1 MDRIKLI
8 QIFKNIELFTMK
20 KILLTILLSFIVSTS
35 FSAGTDSGD
44 ETNYG
49 KDYKSAVKLIKKKKY
64 DNAIDKLMDLVDV
77 SSSDFTKA
85 DVYNEIGFAFRKS
98 DDLDNASK
106 YYILALSEDPNH
118 LGALEYQGEMFVDLG
133 QKDNAITNLN
143 KLKDLVGEKNSYYK
157 ELNTYISA
165 N

>member
-1 MDRIKLI
+1 
-8 QIFKNIELFTMK
+8 MK
-20 KILLTILLSFIVSTS
+20 KILITILLSFIVSTS

-49 KDYKSAVKLIKKKKY
+49 KDYKSAVKLINKKKY
-64 DNAIDKLMDLVDV
+64 ENAIEKLMDLVDV

-106 YYILALSEDPNH
+106 YYILALSENPNH

-133 QKDNAITNLN
+133 K
-143 KLKDLVGEKNSYYK
+143 KR
-157 ELNTYISA
+157 
-165 N
+165 

>member
-1 MDRIKLI
+1 
-8 QIFKNIELFTMK
+8 MK
-20 KILLTILLSFIVSTS
+20 KILITILLSFIVSTS

-49 KDYKSAVKLIKKKKY
+49 KDYKSAVNLISKKKY
-64 DNAIDKLMDLVDV
+64 ENAIEKLMDLVDV

-98 DDLDNASK
+98 DDFDNASK
-106 YYILALSEDPNH
+106 YYILALSENPNH

-133 QKDNAITNLN
+133 QKDNALTNLK
-143 KLKDLVGEKNSYYK
+143 KLKELVGEMNSYYK
-157 ELNTYISA
+157 ELNTYITA

>member
-1 MDRIKLI
+1 
-8 QIFKNIELFTMK
+8 MK
-20 KILLTILLSFIVSTS
+20 KILITILLSFIVSTS

-49 KDYKSAVKLIKKKKY
+49 KDYKSAVKLINKKKY
-64 DNAIDKLMDLVDV
+64 ENAIEKLMDLVDV

-106 YYILALSEDPNH
+106 YYILALSENPNH

-133 QKDNAITNLN
+133 QKDNALTNLK
-143 KLKDLVGEKNSYYK
+143 KLRELVGEMNSYYK
-157 ELNTYISA
+157 ELNTYITA

>member
-1 MDRIKLI
+1 
-8 QIFKNIELFTMK
+8 MK
-20 KILLTILLSFIVSTS
+20 KILITILVSFIVSTS
-35 FSAGTDSGD
+35 YSAGTNSGN

-49 KDYKSAVKLIKKKKY
+49 KDFKSAIKLISKKKY
-64 DNAIDKLMDLVDV
+64 DNAIEKLMDLVDV

-85 DVYNEIGFAFRKS
+85 DVLNEIGFAFRKNN
-98 DDLDNASK
+98 DLDNASK
-106 YYILALSEDPNH
+106 YYLMALKEDPNH

-133 QKDNAITNLN
+133 QKDKALANLN
-143 KLKDLVGEKNSYYK
+143 KLKDLVGEKNSFYK

>member
-1 MDRIKLI
+1 
-8 QIFKNIELFTMK
+8 MK

-157 ELNTYISA
+157 ELNSYISA

>member
-35 FSAGTDSGD
+35 FSAGTESGD

-98 DDLDNASK
+98 DDLDSASK

-157 ELNTYISA
+157 ELNSYISA

>member
-1 MDRIKLI
+1 
-8 QIFKNIELFTMK
+8 MK
-20 KILLTILLSFIVSTS
+20 KILITILLSFIVSTS

-49 KDYKSAVKLIKKKKY
+49 KDYKSAVKLINKKKY
-64 DNAIDKLMDLVDV
+64 ENAIEKLMDLVDV

-98 DDLDNASK
+98 DNLDNASK
-106 YYILALSEDPNH
+106 YYILALSENPNH

-133 QKDNAITNLN
+133 QKDNALTNLK
-143 KLKDLVGEKNSYYK
+143 KLKELVGEMNSYYK
-157 ELNTYISA
+157 ELNTYITA

>member
-1 MDRIKLI
+1 
-8 QIFKNIELFTMK
+8 MK
-20 KILLTILLSFIVSTS
+20 KILITILLSFIVSTS
-35 FSAGTDSGD
+35 FSSGTDSGD

-49 KDYKSAVKLIKKKKY
+49 KDYKSAVKLINKKKY
-64 DNAIDKLMDLVDV
+64 DNAIEKLMDLVDV

-106 YYILALSEDPNH
+106 YYILALSENPNH

-133 QKDNAITNLN
+133 QKDNALTNLK
-143 KLKDLVGEKNSYYK
+143 KLKELVGEMNSYYK
-157 ELNTYISA
+157 ELNTYITA

>member
-1 MDRIKLI
+1 
-8 QIFKNIELFTMK
+8 MK
-20 KILLTILLSFIVSTS
+20 KILITILLFFIVSTS

-49 KDYKSAVKLIKKKKY
+49 KDYKSAVKLINKKKY
-64 DNAIDKLMDLVDV
+64 ENAIEKLMDLVDV

-106 YYILALSEDPNH
+106 YYILALSENPNH

-133 QKDNAITNLN
+133 QKDNALTNLK
-143 KLKDLVGEKNSYYK
+143 KLKELVGEMNSYYK
-157 ELNTYISA
+157 ELNTYISV

>member
-1 MDRIKLI
+1 
-8 QIFKNIELFTMK
+8 MK
-20 KILLTILLSFIVSTS
+20 KILITILLSFIVSTS

-49 KDYKSAVKLIKKKKY
+49 KDYKSAVKLINNKKY
-64 DNAIDKLMDLVDV
+64 DNAIEKLMDLVDV

-106 YYILALSEDPNH
+106 YYILALSENPNH

-133 QKDNAITNLN
+133 QKDNALTNLK
-143 KLKDLVGEKNSYYK
+143 KLRELVGEMNSYYK
-157 ELNTYISA
+157 ELNTYITA

>member
-1 MDRIKLI
+1 
-8 QIFKNIELFTMK
+8 MK
-20 KILLTILLSFIVSTS
+20 KILITILVSFIVSTS
-35 FSAGTDSGD
+35 YSAGTDSGN

-49 KDYKSAVKLIKKKKY
+49 KDFKSAIKLISKKKY

-106 YYILALSEDPNH
+106 YYILALNEDPNH

-143 KLKDLVGEKNSYYK
+143 KLKELVGEMNSYYK